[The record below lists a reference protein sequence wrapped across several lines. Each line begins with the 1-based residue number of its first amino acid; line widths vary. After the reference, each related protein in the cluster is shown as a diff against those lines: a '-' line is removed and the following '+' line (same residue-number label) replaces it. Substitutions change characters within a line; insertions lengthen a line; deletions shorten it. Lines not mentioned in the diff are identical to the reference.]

1 VIHVIARAGHRPL
14 TRPVGKNRLPETE
27 PEPDEPPRP
36 FHENDRL
43 DPPVW
48 TRLAPQH
55 NGAKEVLVMKL
66 SSRFALGILFV
77 IGSAFLAVAAMSS
90 SPARR

>member
-1 VIHVIARAGHRPL
+1 
-14 TRPVGKNRLPETE
+14 
-27 PEPDEPPRP
+27 
-36 FHENDRL
+36 
-43 DPPVW
+43 
-48 TRLAPQH
+48 
-55 NGAKEVLVMKL
+55 MKL